1 MFDEKLTKLLLAP
14 EYLGWLWDGFLLTL
28 GLSAVSIIAATALG
42 MVVAGARDSK
52 QAVLRL
58 PVIAYCSLFRNT
70 PLLVQLFFWYF
81 GVGKLLPAGV
91 IPWLNTPHEITL
103 FGLTLTWPSF
113 EFIAA
118 LFGLTVYF
126 SAFIAEEIR
135 SGIRGVKAGQKYA
148 ALALGLNGWQS
159 MRYVI
164 LPQALK
170 IAFPPLLG
178 QYMNIVKS
186 TSLAMAIG
194 VAELSYASRQVE
206 TETLRAFQAFGV
218 ATVLYI
224 VAIAVMEAWGMW
236 YEHRLLAKERR

>member
-1 MFDEKLTKLLLAP
+1 MTEKITQWLMAP
-14 EYLGWLWDGFLLTL
+14 QYLGWLWDGFLLTL
-28 GLSAVSIIAATALG
+28 GLSAVSIVAATLLG
-42 MVVAGARDSK
+42 AIVAGARDSRL
-52 QAVLRL
+52 ALLRL
-58 PVIAYCSLFRNT
+58 PSVAFCTLFRNT

-81 GVGKLLPAGV
+81 GVGKLLPEGV
-91 IPWLNTPHEITL
+91 IPWLNTPHEATL
-103 FGLTLTWPSF
+103 FGVTVAWPSF
-113 EFIAA
+113 EFISAV
-118 LFGLTVYF
+118 FGLTVYF

-135 SGIRGVKAGQKYA
+135 SGIRGVAAGQKNA
-148 ALALGLNGWQS
+148 ALALGLTGWQS
-159 MRYVI
+159 MRFVI
-164 LPQALK
+164 LPQAIK

-224 VAIAVMEAWGMW
+224 VTIALMEAWGMW
-236 YEHRLLAKERR
+236 YEHRLLAKGRR

>member
-1 MFDEKLTKLLLAP
+1 MAP
-14 EYLGWLWDGFLLTL
+14 QYLGWLWDGFLLTL
-28 GLSAVSIIAATALG
+28 GLSAVSIVAATLLG
-42 MVVAGARDSK
+42 AIVAGARDSRL
-52 QAVLRL
+52 ALLRL
-58 PVIAYCSLFRNT
+58 PAVAFCTLFRNT

-81 GVGKLLPAGV
+81 GVGKLLPEGV
-91 IPWLNTPHEITL
+91 IPWLNTPHEATL
-103 FGLTLTWPSF
+103 FGVTVAWPSF

-118 LFGLTVYF
+118 VFGLTVYF

-135 SGIRGVKAGQKYA
+135 AGIRGVATGQKNA
-148 ALALGLNGWQS
+148 ALALGLTGWQS
-159 MRYVI
+159 MRFVI
-164 LPQALK
+164 LPQAIK

-224 VAIAVMEAWGMW
+224 VTIALMEAWGVW
-236 YEHRLLAKERR
+236 YEHRLLAKGRR